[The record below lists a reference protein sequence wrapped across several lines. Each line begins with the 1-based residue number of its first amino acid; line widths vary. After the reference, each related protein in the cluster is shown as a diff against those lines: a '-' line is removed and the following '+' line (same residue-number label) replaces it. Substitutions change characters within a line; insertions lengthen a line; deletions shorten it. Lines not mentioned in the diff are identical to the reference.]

1 MSLFSLFG
9 PTIKYPQDKHLVTT
23 EQIKHLMWHTHLVS
37 ISQANKDTVA
47 EAVLAKR
54 QSDDKISLQYIYET
68 LTRLKNEN
76 RITKI
81 DRDSFM
87 HVFEEFFTQQFK

>member
-1 MSLFSLFG
+1 MSLFSFFG
-9 PTIKYPQDKHLVTT
+9 PTIKYSQDKHQITT
-23 EQIKHLMWHTHLVS
+23 EQIKHLMWHTHLAT
-37 ISQANKDTVA
+37 ISENNKDTVA

-54 QSDDKISLQYIYET
+54 DGNDKISLQHVYEIIT
-68 LTRLKNEN
+68 KLKNEG

-87 HVFEEFFTQQFK
+87 KIFEEFFTQQFK

>member
-9 PTIKYPQDKHLVTT
+9 PTKKYPQDRHQITT
-23 EQIKHLMWHTHLVS
+23 EQVKHIMWNTHLAS
-37 ISQANKDTVA
+37 INQANKDTVA

-54 QSDDKISLQYIYET
+54 DGEGKTSLQHIYET
-68 LTRLKNEN
+68 LTRLKNEK

-87 HVFEEFFTQQFK
+87 KIFLEFFTEQFK

>member
-1 MSLFSLFG
+1 
-9 PTIKYPQDKHLVTT
+9 
-23 EQIKHLMWHTHLVS
+23 MWHTHLAT
-37 ISQANKDTVA
+37 ISQENKDTVS

-54 QSDDKISLQYIYET
+54 DGEDKISLQHIYET
-68 LTRLKNEN
+68 LTTLKNQN

-87 HVFEEFFTQQFK
+87 HVFEEFFTQTFR

>member
-1 MSLFSLFG
+1 MSLFG
-9 PTIKYPQDKHLVTT
+9 PTIKYSQDRHQVST
-23 EQIKHLMWHTHLVS
+23 EQIKRLMLHTHLVD
-37 ISQANKDTVA
+37 ISQANKDTVT

-54 QSDDKISLQYIYET
+54 DSEDKTSLQHIYEV

-81 DRDSFM
+81 DRDLFM
-87 HVFEEFFTQQFK
+87 KIFVEFFTQNFK